1 MRTFLLVICI
11 ALISIFSAAFANP
24 DEKPSQP
31 LTVVLDWFINP
42 DHAALFV
49 ADQQGYFKEAGLQ
62 VKLIAPA
69 NPADPPKL
77 VAAGK
82 ADIAVDYQPHLLL
95 EIAQGLPLQQ
105 LGTLIDHPLG
115 CLAVLADSP
124 IHNLSDLKGKRVAY
138 ANTGID
144 TAMLQIMLK
153 KSGLNLQDV
162 QLVAVGYGLSQALL
176 SKKVDAAIGLM
187 RNFELTQLAMT
198 GHPAR
203 AFFPEDHGFPP
214 YDELVLV
221 ARNDRLHDP
230 RFALF
235 LQALAKGVSY
245 LQAHPEESW
254 LTFAKAHPELND
266 DLNHKAWTD
275 TLPYFAKHPALF
287 DAPRCQQLAAALN
300 NSLQLHIP
308 ESACQI
314 TVLSKQPS

>member
-1 MRTFLLVICI
+1 MRTFLLFCF
-11 ALISIFSAAFANP
+11 ALILLFSTAFASTT
-24 DEKPSQP
+24 EKSPQS

-49 ADQQGYFKEAGLQ
+49 ADQQGYFKQAGLD

-105 LGTLIDHPLG
+105 LGALIDHPLS
-115 CLAVLADSP
+115 CLAVLIDSP
-124 IHNLSDLKGKRVAY
+124 IHQLADLKGKRIAY
-138 ANTGID
+138 SSTGID

-162 QLVAVGYGLSQALL
+162 QLVNVGYGLSQALL

-187 RNFELTQLAMT
+187 RNFELTQLAMA

-203 AFFPEDHGFPP
+203 AFFPEDNGFPP
-214 YDELVLV
+214 YDELVLIT
-221 ARNDRLHDP
+221 RNDRLQDP
-230 RFALF
+230 RFAPF
-235 LQALAKGVSY
+235 LQALAKGVNY
-245 LQAHPEESW
+245 LQAHPEETW
-254 LTFAKAHPELND
+254 QAFAKAHPELND
-266 DLNHKAWTD
+266 DLNHKAWID
-275 TLPYFAKHPALF
+275 TLPFFAKQPAGF
-287 DAPRCQQLAAALN
+287 NVGRCQKLATALN
-300 NSLQLHIP
+300 EALQLQIP
-308 ESACQI
+308 ASACQI
-314 TVLSKQPS
+314 TLPKN